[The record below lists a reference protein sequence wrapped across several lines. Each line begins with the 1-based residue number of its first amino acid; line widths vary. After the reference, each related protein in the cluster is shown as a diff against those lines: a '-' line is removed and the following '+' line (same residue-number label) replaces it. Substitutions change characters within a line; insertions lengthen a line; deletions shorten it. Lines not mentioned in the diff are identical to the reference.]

1 MLKCDSHIT
10 CMHAFPGKKSTAGDV
25 FLLAFTDGSFGLY
38 NKQVVAA
45 AAATSVDIDDL
56 GAGSGMAVER
66 CAQGR
71 GGIRA
76 VVA

>member
-1 MLKCDSHIT
+1 
-10 CMHAFPGKKSTAGDV
+10 MHAFPGKKGTAGDV
-25 FLLAFTDGSFGLY
+25 FLLAFTDGSFGMY

-45 AAATSVDIDDL
+45 AAAATSFDIDDV
-56 GAGSGMAVER
+56 GAGSGGMAVER

-76 VVA
+76 VVT